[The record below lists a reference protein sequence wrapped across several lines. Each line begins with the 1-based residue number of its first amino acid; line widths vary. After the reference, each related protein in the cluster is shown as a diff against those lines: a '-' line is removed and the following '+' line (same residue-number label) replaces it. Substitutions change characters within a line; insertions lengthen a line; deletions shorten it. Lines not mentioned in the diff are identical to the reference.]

1 MARFLSRLS
10 LNGLVVLG
18 ALMLSTTATAA
29 TDGTLGLTST
39 GTTDISIIKGDT
51 AQITGLADMVM
62 APWTTGDPAPVD
74 STTACVYTS
83 TGAYQVT
90 PTSAN
95 GAGAQF
101 RMADGGNF
109 LVYDVNWNDGSG
121 NVNLNNGAVRGPD
134 QGYASRFD
142 KSRESATPGHYSTF
156 LTDYGVEVDLSA
168 TARAGL
174 QHDES
179 RKVVGFA
186 TDSVGDPG
194 TH

>member
-1 MARFLSRLS
+1 MARSFFRLS
-10 LNGLVVLG
+10 LHGLVVLG
-18 ALMLSTTATAA
+18 ALMFSTTAMAA
-29 TDGTLGLTST
+29 TDGTLGLSST

-51 AQITGLADMVM
+51 AQITGLADMAM

-109 LVYDVNWNDGSG
+109 LVYDVNWNDGTG
-121 NVNLNNGAVRGPD
+121 NVNLNNGAV
-134 QGYASRFD
+134 QG
-142 KSRESATPGHYSTF
+142 G
-156 LTDYGVEVDLSA
+156 
-168 TARAGL
+168 RAG
-174 QHDES
+174 S
-179 RKVVGFA
+179 TTVGCGGA
-186 TDSVGDPG
+186 TNATVQVNVTLGNVTAAPVGNYADTLTLLIAPE
-194 TH
+194 

>member
-1 MARFLSRLS
+1 MSRIFSRHL
-10 LNGLVVLG
+10 LIGLVGLG
-18 ALMLSTTATAA
+18 ALMLGTTATAA

-51 AQITGLADMVM
+51 AQITGLTDMVM
-62 APWTTGDPAPVD
+62 APWTTGSPAPVD

-95 GAGAQF
+95 GAGLQF

-121 NVNLNNGAVRGPD
+121 NTNLNNGQLLGGQAGSTTIGCGGATNVTVQVNVTIGNITAAPV
-134 QGYASRFD
+134 GNYAD
-142 KSRESATPGHYSTF
+142 T
-156 LTDYGVEVDLSA
+156 LTLLIAPE
-168 TARAGL
+168 
-174 QHDES
+174 
-179 RKVVGFA
+179 
-186 TDSVGDPG
+186 
-194 TH
+194 